1 MGYGRKM
8 EISVGFKELG
18 ILAKKYVQN
27 SKKYRA
33 NVLSL
38 KILQLPEVQ
47 KELRQNPDIHT
58 DK

>member
-27 SKKYRA
+27 SKTVIGDSRA
-33 NVLSL
+33 LWFNAV
-38 KILQLPEVQ
+38 I
-47 KELRQNPDIHT
+47 
-58 DK
+58 